1 MKFIAFEV
9 PVDLVQKKYGLH
21 FDIIMGDLKQN
32 DDLRVLDYN
41 GHNIMAVFSLKELTA
56 PIYYE

>member
-1 MKFIAFEV
+1 MAKE
-9 PVDLVQKKYGLH
+9 KYGLH

-41 GHNIMAVFSLKELTA
+41 GHNIMGHFQFSGLRS
-56 PIYYE
+56 PIFYE